1 MNLSDRQIDGLTDL
15 INVGMAQGATVL
27 NGMLQSRVQLRVARL
42 QTLTLDS
49 YLSQFS
55 SQEPDRLS
63 AVQLGYQGAFSG
75 KALLVFPTPCASKL
89 VTMLTGEAMD
99 SDDFDTIQAGTLNEL
114 GNIVINGVLG
124 SLSNLM
130 GQHFVYAAPVYLEER
145 ADHLLCAPE
154 RAAAYRV
161 LLAKTRFSTVTEQI
175 EGDLLLLFDVGALDA
190 MARVVG
196 ALIPDE

>member
-1 MNLSDRQIDGLTDL
+1 MNLSERQIDRLTDI
-15 INVGMAQGATVL
+15 INVGMAQGAGVL
-27 NGMLQSRVQLRVARL
+27 NAMLHSKVSIRVSRL
-42 QTLTLDS
+42 QTLSLDS

-55 SQEPDRLS
+55 PPGLERLS

-75 KALLVFPTPCASKL
+75 KALLVFPTPSASKL

-124 SLSNLM
+124 AVSRLIEQCFAYS
-130 GQHFVYAAPVYLEER
+130 APIYLEDR

-154 RAAAYRV
+154 RANAYRV
-161 LLAKTRFSTVTEQI
+161 LLARTRFSLATDQI